1 MEREIYTFH
10 TPIHTEKVVLEK
22 FANILMF
29 YERTYMVKER
39 RLYLQKQSFRV
50 DWLYLM
56 DSKPPRRM
64 VEVVLTA
71 FQSLGSVLMH
81 YLVLKVMLPEFLMVL
96 RRT

>member
-1 MEREIYTFH
+1 
-10 TPIHTEKVVLEK
+10 
-22 FANILMF
+22 MF

-39 RLYLQKQSFRV
+39 RLYLQKQSIRV

-71 FQSLGSVLMH
+71 FHSLGSVLMH